1 MNVPVTLSPI
11 ETLYATSG
19 SEKHRESNADAKIV
33 ARELFSSIL
42 NGSSLS
48 QVAYAGLS
56 QEFNL
61 ALSLRNDNYTANQSK
76 VRVEDQNSHTRNVNK
91 FNTGEKSNAGEKS
104 SVSEDDRSS
113 QELIDDNA
121 RMATNP
127 LEVTGDRP
135 IQAELAQP
143 SSPRTD
149 KQVTAHVSETVDIVG
164 PITQFGAERQSNVN
178 NVNTAPEANNSVKTT
193 RTLQNTQQQ
202 GLEPAQSAKMQDA
215 NSDAVT
221 RPANPNA
228 NAQLKAKVTTAPD
241 ELASQPSAN
250 LAASTVITAQGNQN
264 SRLGGEATRLPA
276 ADLAGDAVESNPNG
290 LVSRQGGKPGTSGLV
305 SRQDGKPGTNGHQH
319 SRLGSE
325 ATQVAAGNL
334 AGDGVEP
341 NSNSLVSGKGSKPGI
356 NGHQHGRL
364 GAEVTRL
371 PADDFASEGIASNSN
386 TFVSRQDGKS
396 STNGQKHGNTLNKG
410 ANQGK
415 PDAQGALTGGQQA
428 AQQAVASATERN
440 NLFAATLARANTSL
454 GQQIA
459 QPLGGDTSFS
469 AVNNGQQQTQR
480 AADMPQPQRTKPQ
493 LPPRFVSDQISV
505 QVQRAIGNGTD
516 RINIQ
521 LKPAELGR
529 IEVKLEVAHDGKFNA
544 VIAAERSDTLDL
556 LKQDAKSLQQSLQ
569 QAGLNA
575 DSSSLSFTLQ
585 QHAKSFEQALGNE
598 GNRRAGSEEDQG
610 LEDDA
615 DQQVTGARN
624 IITDDVIDV
633 EV

>member
-91 FNTGEKSNAGEKS
+91 SNTVEKS
-104 SVSEDDRSS
+104 SAGEDDRSS
-113 QELIDDNA
+113 QDLIDDGA
-121 RMATNP
+121 LTVTDP
-127 LEVTGDRP
+127 LRVTPSLTVTDDRP
-135 IQAELAQP
+135 MQAELAHAGP
-143 SSPRTD
+143 PRND
-149 KQVTAHVSETVDIVG
+149 KQVAEHGSETVNIVG
-164 PITQFGAERQSNVN
+164 PIAQFGAERPS

-276 ADLAGDAVESNPNG
+276 ADLAGDGVESNPNG
-290 LVSRQGGKPGTSGLV
+290 LVSRQGGKPGTSGHV
-305 SRQDGKPGTNGHQH
+305 SRQDGKPGTNGHQN
-319 SRLGSE
+319 SRFGSE
-325 ATQVAAGNL
+325 LTQLAASNL

-371 PADDFASEGIASNSN
+371 PADDFTSEGIASNSN

-396 STNGQKHGNTLNKG
+396 GANGQKHGNTFNKG

-454 GQQIA
+454 SQQIA

-480 AADMPQPQRTKPQ
+480 AADMPQPQRAKPQ

-505 QVQRAIGNGTD
+505 QVQRAIGNGAD